1 MGHITGRVVRTA
13 IGTAAALA
21 TLALPLVL
29 GIHSASSAPAGQT
42 SVTAAGVGGDGD
54 DLDDGNLPKPPKNDT
69 DKGSWVW
76 DKEPI

>member
-42 SVTAAGVGGDGD
+42 VVTAVDLDGDGI
-54 DLDDGNLPKPPKNDT
+54 DDGALPKPPKNDT